1 MNKKE
6 QPKPQRAKIDRNDP
20 RYVIYRALPFTKR
33 RMNFADWIYKNKLGV
48 STLAIVFIV
57 MFFAFLSVRLELTAT
72 DMVQGFFVEL
82 PPEEVVEPEPEKI
95 EKEQE
100 QTPEQIER
108 EMYNDVKNVAVN
120 KNAKLDA
127 GLKDDKGTKANDIYK
142 EAQAL
147 QDRLDASRS
156 AYEKGLAEA
165 EAVVRPRQSDQKKGS
180 SEDKR
185 DDSNV
190 KGKVTVSYDLGGRR
204 ASYLPVP
211 AYKCEGGGEVVVDIT
226 VNKNGDV
233 VAATVSKSTSQSNGC
248 LNDTALS
255 FARQSRFEIGSD
267 WPDKHKG
274 TISYIFL
281 NQ

>member
-6 QPKPQRAKIDRNDP
+6 QPKPQRAKIDRSDP
-20 RYVIYRALPFTKR
+20 RYMIYRALPFTKR

-48 STLAIVFIV
+48 STLVVVFIAL
-57 MFFAFLSVRLELTAT
+57 FFAFLSVRLELTAT
-72 DMVQGFFVEL
+72 DMVNGFFVEL
-82 PPEEVVEPEPEKI
+82 PPEEIVEPEPEPI

-100 QTPEQIER
+100 KEIEQIER

-147 QDRLDASRS
+147 QDRLNASRS

-165 EAVVRPRQSDQKKGS
+165 EAVARPRQSDQKKGTS
-180 SEDKR
+180 DDKR

-190 KGKVTVSYDLGGRR
+190 KGKVTVSYELGGRR
-204 ASYLPVP
+204 AVHLPVP
-211 AYKCEGGGEVVVDIT
+211 AYKCEGGGEVVIDIT
-226 VNKNGDV
+226 VNHNGDV
-233 VAATVSKSTSQSNGC
+233 VTATVSKSTSQASSC
-248 LNDTALS
+248 LNDTAIS
-255 FARQSRFEIGSD
+255 FARQSRFEIGSS